1 MKEIVARYEEEQRA
15 IDASQDSFVYVLH
28 CVEEEDE
35 AWCVFFLSKE
45 KKRMITSRGG
55 GGEEKGS

>member
-1 MKEIVARYEEEQRA
+1 MIRSTFMKEIVARYEEEQRA

-35 AWCVFFLSKE
+35 A
-45 KKRMITSRGG
+45 
-55 GGEEKGS
+55 